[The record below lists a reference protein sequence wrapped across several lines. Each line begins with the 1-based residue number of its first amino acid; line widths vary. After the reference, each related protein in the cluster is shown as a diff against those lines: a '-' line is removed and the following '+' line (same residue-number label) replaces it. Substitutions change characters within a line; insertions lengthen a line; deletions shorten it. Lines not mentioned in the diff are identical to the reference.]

1 MLKLDYATNSPAAQ
15 DPSLESPTP
24 QFLTDYSP
32 KDKPW
37 DVHRAQAQAV
47 EGVYKDTIYDCLA
60 GRIRCCSG
68 YLGFSWENNPDTGEN
83 RLRLRVARFCRVRL
97 CPVCQWRRSLMWQA
111 RFLKALP
118 DIEKAYPSAR
128 WVFLT
133 LTIRNM
139 PLPELRT
146 SLQEM
151 NKAWNRLRLRPEF
164 SENVQGW
171 SRTIEVTRA
180 ENDYA
185 HPHFHYLLMV
195 RPGYFSGKNYVTQ
208 RRWTE
213 LWRECALLDYNPI
226 VYIRSVKKKPGAIS
240 GEMPLRRAIS
250 ETFKYAVK
258 PSDMFGDWLIELTTQ
273 VFRLRFIA
281 CGGALKNVLRESEET
296 EKDLLLADEN
306 SGNEEDKPKLFFDWH
321 RQIRR
326 YKKR

>member
-15 DPSLESPTP
+15 DPSLETSAP
-24 QFLTDYSP
+24 QFLTDFSP
-32 KDKPW
+32 SDKPW

-47 EGVYKDTIYDCLA
+47 EGVYKDTIYDGLA

-68 YLGFSWENNPDTGEN
+68 YLAFSWENNSDTGEN
-83 RLRLRVARFCRVRL
+83 RLRLIAARFCRVRH

-128 WVFLT
+128 WVFLN
-133 LTIRNM
+133 LTVRNM
-139 PLPELRT
+139 PLTELRA
-146 SLQEM
+146 SLQDM

-164 SENVQGW
+164 SDNVQGW
-171 SRTIEVTRA
+171 IRTTEITRA

-185 HPHFHYLLMV
+185 HPHFHCLLMV
-195 RPGYFSGKNYVTQ
+195 RPSYFTKNYVKVQ
-208 RRWTE
+208 RWSE
-213 LWRECALLDYNPI
+213 IWGECALLDYHP
-226 VYIRSVKKKPGAIS
+226 VVWIRTVKQKPGS
-240 GEMPLRRAIS
+240 KGWETQLRMAIS
-250 ETFKYAVK
+250 ETLKYAVK

-273 VFRLRFIA
+273 VFKLRFIA
-281 CGGALKNVLRESEET
+281 SGGALKNVLRESEES
-296 EKDLLLADEN
+296 EQDLLVADED
-306 SGNEEDKPKLFFDWH
+306 SGNEDKPKLFFDWH